1 MYVIVAFKARSCVKN
16 LLVDLYHTRAPIFV
30 DLFSFSVLL
39 LHFFDARHHGDELL
53 ELNLAVAVLIHLLYN
68 LVDCLDAQL
77 VGAAEAENLS
87 DFVGRNNSRAVL
99 IEHAESGVELLLRGE
114 TALVRCGDDEFCV
127 VDEATVVGVNGPEH
141 LFDFLVAHDSSVVLQ
156 VALLD
161 LIHAELAVAVFVEG
175 LENLGQVVALLF
187 AHQLRGDE
195 RVGRLLEGDIA
206 VELAEVVQGVHGELL
221 VNLER
226 GQLSDP
232 RVLQSL
238 LSRGALLRVVG
249 QQRADEALAVLRD
262 GLPDAVVERVLAL
275 ANLLHD
281 VLVGLAVEGR
291 HSGKEDVGDDTS
303 GPDVA
308 LMVVVLVENLGGDV
322 VGRAQLLVKVTVGV
336 VDKGSAEVDDLDLI
350 ELLVLLEQDILGL
363 QVTVDDVGLVAVV
376 DAGEHLLHE
385 DGTVSLAELATLQD
399 LVEELSALADL
410 GDEVVALFIFEE
422 LVHLD
427 DIWMVL
433 SNN

>member
-1 MYVIVAFKARSCVKN
+1 MKN

-30 DLFSFSVLL
+30 DLFSFSGLL
-39 LHFFDARHHGDELL
+39 LQFFDARHHGDELL

-68 LVDCLDAQL
+68 LVDCLDAQR

-175 LENLGQVVALLF
+175 LENLRQVVALLF

-385 DGTVSLAELATLQD
+385 DGTVSLAELAALQD
-399 LVEELSALADL
+399 LVEELSTFADL
-410 GDEVVALFIFEE
+410 GDEVVALLIFEE

-427 DIWMVL
+427 DVWVVL
-433 SNN
+433 SDN